1 MKILFV
7 CKSNIGRSQM
17 AEALFS
23 HFNSEHIVSSA
34 GTDVPVENENQL
46 VSEIDTKLVNAVDA
60 EGIDVTK
67 KVRNQLTLEMV
78 TGSDRVVSLISIDEL
93 PDYLKNSNK
102 LEIWDVSSAVGDGQ
116 EFYNNLRDIIK
127 IKIVDL
133 IRKLDKICFV

>member
-23 HFNSEHIVSSA
+23 HFNSEHTAFSA
-34 GTDVPVENENQL
+34 GTDVPVQNENQL
-46 VSEIDTKLVNAVDA
+46 VSEIDTKLVNAMNA

-67 KVRNQLTLEMV
+67 KVRNQLTPDLV
-78 TGSDRVVSLISIDEL
+78 SNSDRIVSLISFDEL
-93 PDYLKNSNK
+93 PEYLKNSNK
-102 LEIWDVSSAVGDGQ
+102 LETWDVSGAVGDGQ

-127 IKIVDL
+127 SKVLDFIKI
-133 IRKLDKICFV
+133 I